1 MKKSVTVRNITI
13 GEGLPKVCV
22 PIVGTTLEEITASA
36 TTIKNVS
43 PDVVEWR
50 VDHFQ
55 NILDQNEM
63 ETALHTLREI
73 LPDTPLLFTFRTK
86 KEGGECEI
94 SMEDY
99 ILLNHRAVTSG
110 LVDLI
115 DVEIFSGDDIV
126 QNIIADAHAHEV
138 PVIASNHH
146 FHETPIE
153 QTLLNIFKKMDF
165 LGADILKIAVMP
177 TSRRDVI
184 RLLSATENASRF
196 SRKPII
202 TMSMGGTGLISRLG
216 GEVFGSALTF
226 GAVGKVSAP
235 GQINAEDL
243 RSVLNLIH
251 QNLPEDTQE
260 K

>member
-22 PIVGTTLEEITASA
+22 PIVGTTLEEITSSA

-86 KEGGECEI
+86 KEGGKCEI

-138 PVIASNHH
+138 PVIASNHY

-202 TMSMGGTGLISRLG
+202 TMSMGGTGLISRLC

>member
-1 MKKSVTVRNITI
+1 MKKSVTVRNVTI
-13 GEGLPKVCV
+13 GEGLPKICV

-36 TTIKNVS
+36 TNIKSVS

-50 VDHFQ
+50 VDYFSD
-55 NILDQNEM
+55 ILDQSQM
-63 ETALHTLREI
+63 ELALHALREI
-73 LPDTPLLFTFRTK
+73 LPDTPLLFTFRTQ
-86 KEGGECEI
+86 KEGGEREI
-94 SMEDY
+94 SMDDY
-99 ILLNHRAVTSG
+99 ILLNHRAVASG

-115 DVEIFSGDDIV
+115 DVEIFSGDDVV
-126 QNIIADAHAHEV
+126 QKIIADAHAHQI

-146 FHETPIE
+146 FHETPVE
-153 QTLLNIFKKMDF
+153 RTLMNIFKKMDF

-177 TSRRDVI
+177 TSRRDVL
-184 RLLSATENASRF
+184 RLLYATETTSQL
-196 SRKPII
+196 SEKPII
-202 TMSMGGTGLISRLG
+202 TMSMGGTGLISRLC

-226 GAVGKVSAP
+226 GAVGKASAP

-251 QNLPEDTQE
+251 QNLPTDTQE